1 LVTEQASA
9 RSEDSIAVAGR
20 KGLAVTGRV
29 LNKVVIITG
38 GSSGLGRATAE
49 LMIAEGARVVIADIN
64 GDRGEAVAA
73 EIGAD
78 FVQVDVSRPES
89 VDALVNSTHDK
100 FGRVDVMCNNAGVSA
115 NHSLVETSDDEF
127 QRTVSVNFGGV
138 FYGTRAAG
146 RLMAKQGH
154 GVIVNVASNGGM
166 SPTAG
171 MAVYSGTKAAVV
183 SMSKACAL
191 ELAPAGIRVNTI
203 SPGAMLTAMVP
214 DIDGITQILDKLQ
227 PIGYAAR
234 PSEIAAGILF
244 LASDEAGY
252 ITGHDLVVDGGATA
266 GRPAVAI

>member
-1 LVTEQASA
+1 M
-9 RSEDSIAVAGR
+9 
-20 KGLAVTGRV
+20 
-29 LNKVVIITG
+29 IITG

-49 LMIAEGARVVIADIN
+49 LMIAEGARVVIADID
-64 GDRGEAVAA
+64 GDRGKAVAA
-73 EIGAD
+73 EIGAN
-78 FVQVDVSRPES
+78 FLQVDVSRPES
-89 VDALVNSTHDK
+89 VDALVNFTHDK
-100 FGRVDVMCNNAGVSA
+100 YGRVDVMCNNAGVSA

-127 QRTVSVNFGGV
+127 HGTVSVNFGGV

-183 SMSKACAL
+183 AMSKACAL
-191 ELAPAGIRVNTI
+191 ELAGAGVRVNTI

-214 DIDGITQILDKLQ
+214 DIDGIKQVLDKLQ

-244 LASDEAGY
+244 LASDDAGY
-252 ITGHDLVVDGGATA
+252 VTGHDLVVDGGATA

>member
-1 LVTEQASA
+1 M
-9 RSEDSIAVAGR
+9 
-20 KGLAVTGRV
+20 
-29 LNKVVIITG
+29 IITG

-73 EIGAD
+73 EIGTD
-78 FVQVDVSRPES
+78 FAQVDVSRPES
-89 VDALVNSTHDK
+89 VDALVNSTRDR

-127 QRTVSVNFGGV
+127 QRTVSVNIGGV

-191 ELAPAGIRVNTI
+191 EPAPAGVRVITI
-203 SPGAMLTAMVP
+203 SPGTMLTAMVP

-234 PSEIAAGILF
+234 PSEIATGILF

-252 ITGHDLVVDGGATA
+252 VAGHDLVVDGGATA
-266 GRPAVAI
+266 GRAAVAI

>member
-1 LVTEQASA
+1 M
-9 RSEDSIAVAGR
+9 
-20 KGLAVTGRV
+20 TGRV

-89 VDALVNSTHDK
+89 VDALVNSTRDK

-115 NHSLVETSDDEF
+115 NHSLVETSDDAF

-191 ELAPAGIRVNTI
+191 ELAPAGVRVNTI